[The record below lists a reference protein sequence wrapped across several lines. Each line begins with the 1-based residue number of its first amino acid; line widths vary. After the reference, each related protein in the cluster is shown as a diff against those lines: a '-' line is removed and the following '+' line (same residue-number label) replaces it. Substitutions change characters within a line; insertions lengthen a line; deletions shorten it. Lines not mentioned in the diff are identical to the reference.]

1 MPKAFEFGIK
11 QVIRIF
17 QPLKWYKAPV
27 ITAVFNKCVMS
38 IQWIFQND
46 DILLIN

>member
-1 MPKAFEFGIK
+1 MEMPKAFEFGIK

-27 ITAVFNKCVMS
+27 ITAVFNKFVTSRFNGFFKMT
-38 IQWIFQND
+38 
-46 DILLIN
+46 